1 MFFACH
7 SLFQVAFVDSSVML
21 THLLRLV
28 SHTFA
33 LLMCVLAWKL
43 MRPNFSNENS
53 PYEQSKWNLTA
64 CISGTYLY
72 FIIIFFHITCT
83 IVETCNSFLF
93 LWVYNSLAITRV
105 AEDSQRSPPLSINT
119 LIIASRQVVRVL

>member
-1 MFFACH
+1 MEPNC
-7 SLFQVAFVDSSVML
+7 LYQWDL
-21 THLLRLV
+21 P
-28 SHTFA
+28 
-33 LLMCVLAWKL
+33 VLYH
-43 MRPNFSNENS
+43 N
-53 PYEQSKWNLTA
+53 
-64 CISGTYLY
+64 
-72 FIIIFFHITCT
+72 FFHITCT